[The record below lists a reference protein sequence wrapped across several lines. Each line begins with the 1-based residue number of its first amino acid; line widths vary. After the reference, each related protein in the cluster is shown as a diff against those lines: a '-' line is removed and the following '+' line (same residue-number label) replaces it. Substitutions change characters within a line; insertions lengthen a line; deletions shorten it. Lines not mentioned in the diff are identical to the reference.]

1 MAEGSGVKT
10 APVATGAAAAAFEAL
25 TKQVGQEVHVSDWL
39 TITQDRINAF
49 AAATD
54 DPQWIH
60 VDPARAKAESPYG
73 STIAHGYLTLSLQ
86 IPLRGM
92 VSTSKPFIPGAKSVV
107 NYGLNKLRFPNAVK
121 VGAKIRGRF
130 SLVSV
135 EVIAPNALQIT
146 ETYTVEIEGQAKPGC
161 VAESVIRVA
170 F

>member
-1 MAEGSGVKT
+1 MAEGSGVKS
-10 APVATGAAAAAFEAL
+10 PPIATGAAAAAQAEL
-25 TKQVGQEVHVSDWL
+25 SRQVGQEVHVSDWL
-39 TITQDRINAF
+39 TITQDRIDAF

-60 VDPARAKAESPYG
+60 VDPVRAKAESPYG
-73 STIAHGYLTLSLQ
+73 GTIAHGYLTLSLQ

-92 VSTSKPFIPGAKSVV
+92 VSATKPFLPGAKNVV

-121 VGAKIRGRF
+121 AGAKIRGRF

-135 EVIAPNALQIT
+135 EVIAANALQIT
-146 ETYTVEIEGQAKPGC
+146 ETYTVEIEGEAKPGC

>member
-1 MAEGSGVKT
+1 MAEGTGI
-10 APVATGAAAAAFEAL
+10 AATGAALAAYESLLA
-25 TKQVGQEVHVSDWL
+25 KVGQEVHLSDWL
-39 TITQDRINAF
+39 PITQQRIDAF

-60 VDPARAKAESPYG
+60 TDPVRAKAESPYG
-73 STIAHGYLTLSLQ
+73 TTIAHGYLTLSLQ
-86 IPLRGM
+86 IPLRGL
-92 VSTSKPFIPGAKSVV
+92 VTASGPFLPGAKNVV
-107 NYGLNKLRFPNAVK
+107 NYGLNKLRFPNAVR

-130 SLVSV
+130 TLVSV

-146 ETYTVEIEGQAKPGC
+146 ESYAVEIEGEKKPGC